1 MYLAIR
7 IPTLKNDPS
16 SCAVPEPVEHS
27 LQGRMPKR
35 FGILNEQEIVIPTD
49 TVSGV
54 PSSAVI
60 LEMARKDP
68 RKTSLL
74 IQSWLRR

>member
-1 MYLAIR
+1 MV
-7 IPTLKNDPS
+7 D
-16 SCAVPEPVEHS
+16 
-27 LQGRMPKR
+27 
-35 FGILNEQEIVIPTD
+35 
-49 TVSGV
+49 GV

-74 IQSWLRR
+74 IQCWLRRW

>member
-1 MYLAIR
+1 M
-7 IPTLKNDPS
+7 TLNTNKISAFTPK
-16 SCAVPEPVEHS
+16 PVEHS
-27 LQGRMPKR
+27 LQGRKSKR
-35 FGILNEQEIVIPTD
+35 FEILNEQKFEIPKEMVG
-49 TVSGV
+49 GV

-74 IQSWLRR
+74 IQCWLRRR